1 MHASRSKEMAAKV
14 ERVARDLVIGLV
26 VGLLSGAGSYVFLE
40 SLDWATRTRLR
51 NGWLVWLLPIAG
63 LAIGVVYLHL
73 GGESAKGTNLILDEW
88 HDPTDM
94 GPPKRMAPL
103 VLAGATVTHL
113 FGASAG
119 REGAAVQIAASLTS
133 LFRRWIAPE
142 DRRAVMI
149 AALAGGFGS
158 VFGVPAAGAIFAIE
172 VPHVG
177 RTRFDHVLAAL
188 TASFVG
194 DRFARALGTRHEA
207 YTSLLLRMD
216 VTTALKLC
224 VAALA
229 FGLCAAVFVELTHLL
244 KRALASQISYAP
256 IRPAVGGALTVG
268 LAVVFGTRAYLGL
281 SLPLIDT
288 ALAGLA
294 VTSVAFALKLV
305 FTAIAVGSGLPGGE
319 VTPLFCM
326 GACLGSVLAG
336 PLHLDRATLAAIGMV
351 AVFAAAANT
360 PIACTFVGVE
370 LFGGGATLAFLL
382 VTVAATVISG
392 DRSVYGRQRVTRSTA
407 ARSPAEPT
415 TMGAL
420 DLARAAAVRARITR
434 R

>member
-1 MHASRSKEMAAKV
+1 M
-14 ERVARDLVIGLV
+14 ERVARDVVIGIL
-26 VGLLSGAGSYVFLE
+26 VGLLSGAGSYAFLE
-40 SLDWATRTRLR
+40 SLDWATRTRVGH
-51 NGWLVWLLPIAG
+51 GWLLWLLPLAG
-63 LAIGVVYLHL
+63 LLIGLVYLHL
-73 GGESAKGTNLILDEW
+73 GGESTKGTNLILDEW

-103 VLAGATVTHL
+103 VLVGTTATHL
-113 FGASAG
+113 FGGSVG

-149 AALAGGFGS
+149 AAMAGGFGS
-158 VFGVPAAGAIFAIE
+158 VFGVPAAGAVFALE

-177 RTRFDHVLAAL
+177 RTRYDHVVAAL

-194 DRFARALGTRHEA
+194 DRFARELGTHHTPRKPV
-207 YTSLLLRMD
+207 SID
-216 VTTALKLC
+216 VNVPTALKLC
-224 VAALA
+224 VAAIA

-244 KRALASQISYAP
+244 KRTLANRVSYAP
-256 IRPAVGGALTVG
+256 LRPAIGGALTIG
-268 LAVVFGTRAYLGL
+268 LTIAVGTRAYLGL

-288 ALAGLA
+288 AVAGLA
-294 VTSVAFALKLV
+294 VGSIAFALKLV
-305 FTAIAVGSGLPGGE
+305 FTAVAVGSGLPGGE

-336 PLHLDRATLAAIGMV
+336 PLHVDRPALAAIGMV
-351 AVFAAAANT
+351 TVFAAAANT
-360 PIACTFVGVE
+360 PITCAFIGIE
-370 LFGGGATLAFLL
+370 LFGGGATFAFVF
-382 VTVAATVISG
+382 VTILATVVSG
-392 DRSVYGRQRVTRSTA
+392 DRSVYGRQRVTRAKNASST
-407 ARSPAEPT
+407 AEPT

-420 DLARAAAVRARITR
+420 DTARATAFRERLKR